1 MTSLI
6 VYRVWPIDDENT
18 WWWLLD
24 ESEASAIEAVA
35 LLKDLDPAKLRAA
48 PDEHHDLPEG
58 VVLDRD
64 GKTETITRIR

>member
-1 MTSLI
+1 MSSLT
-6 VYRVWPIDDENT
+6 VYRVWPMDSENE

-35 LLKDLDPAKLRAA
+35 LLKHLDPLKFAAA

-58 VVLDRD
+58 IVMDHH
-64 GKTETITRIR
+64 GKTETIRRKR